1 VASGHYAWLALYN
14 AIYVLPLAAIVAVFA
29 WTMGARRLSE
39 HMMLG
44 LGALLLVAP
53 QMLTNAASSLAVLP
67 AALLASFATLR
78 LSRR

>member
-1 VASGHYAWLALYN
+1 
-14 AIYVLPLAAIVAVFA
+14 
-29 WTMGARRLSE
+29 
-39 HMMLG
+39 
-44 LGALLLVAP
+44 VAP